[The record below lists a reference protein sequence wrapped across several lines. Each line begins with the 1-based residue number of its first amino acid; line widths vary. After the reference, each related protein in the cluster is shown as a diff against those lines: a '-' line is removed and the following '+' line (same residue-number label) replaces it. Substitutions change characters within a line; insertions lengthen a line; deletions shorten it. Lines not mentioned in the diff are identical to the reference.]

1 MKAMMYKWML
11 GFLTLLLTMSAQASI
26 SFNGSPWYDYR
37 DESLKVDGN
46 GTLLDPIVITTPEQ
60 LAQLAW
66 LVNEKNN
73 TFEGKVIV
81 LAADINLTKEDQGK
95 RVVWLPI
102 GFKNSFKGVFLGVDT
117 REGSDRKRHS
127 ISGMYVDA
135 TTNAS
140 SDMGYFGLFG
150 RCDGFVGHLQLL
162 DASVKAVATGGVW
175 SKGLISAGL
184 LCGINQKDDRMYVKE
199 TNNSDTF
206 YMEPGFTH
214 VDVKGTLDID
224 GGESTDI
231 GGVCGNILNGEITHS
246 TAKVTV
252 NGPGRANGIGGICG
266 VLGYPYYTDEL
277 EAHIL
282 DCAADVTFECTKS
295 SAKYMGGIAG
305 FVSYNTDVKGC
316 SSTGTM
322 SKYLGNETGGIAGL
336 QDYKTTVM
344 ACTSTVTFSNV
355 SSEIG
360 YLGGITG
367 RLGASSD
374 RTGTTVEGCVYSG
387 YIDGSKA
394 FNVGGICGVLY
405 VEDNEHIK
413 YDLFLGTL
421 KPSTLPGSHNGAIV
435 GDTPK
440 ALATVVGCYYDK
452 QMFSGNPVHGEQSVI
467 YIKALSTRELTSGE
481 LADVSFLPTNDTD
494 EYGFTL
500 RDGFYPT
507 VFCNSKTPGYSQM
520 IKNNI
525 SSEPAKSLL
534 GSAVRGDNSL
544 CQVNG
549 WLASVPVNVRHGD
562 SLDDFV
568 STLSVSTIDDSW
580 KNNDGLTVTIFN
592 DTQMP
597 DADCLDIDEAT
608 AKAKADGSCLITMTT
623 EVELDGG
630 SDLYSKP
637 LKSSRQVFVNVTVG
651 QVWDG
656 STATSCATGNGTAE
670 DPFIIKNGAQLA
682 YAVRNN
688 KVGEF
693 YEQICDITLNKPDFS
708 ADYPKLSSNLKYWNF
723 NGNWNASYNGCGH
736 FIHGLRITSGT
747 EHYALFGNIASKG
760 SVTSLGLVS
769 ADLSGG
775 CAGFAYDMDGK
786 ITNCLIQG
794 RFNSLPAASLSDEHY
809 ELAHSGGICYA
820 VGPNNSSAI
829 VEDCVSALFSESFLA
844 DYTPLV
850 SLSGTSKGVVRNC
863 LITVPTA
870 FSDIDFDNR
879 EKYSVAG
886 HDFIS
891 DCYWLKGYEAA
902 NSGFTLLEI
911 SQAFAKR
918 NLWQVTDGYFPMLKT
933 FADTDYGK
941 LISIPI
947 RTDED
952 YNPENSFMLGF
963 SQQLTFEPG
972 LATWSTSASA
982 YFESDSEMGIISPK
996 MASYVVGSDVGNP
1009 KQRLVSGL
1017 FYLKAT
1023 FGNAAVYFPIRT
1035 SDSNVSPGITFVDDN
1050 ARAAC
1055 LSAFDSDN
1063 NGHLSLAELKAV
1075 TTAQTLTAF
1084 QTFEARRI
1092 KQFPEFRFFKSVTT
1106 LTSQL
1111 NGLTGLESI
1120 KLPYALETL
1129 GAEAFKG
1136 CSNLK
1141 TVTLPSKLK
1150 TVEAGAFYNS
1160 QIETILV
1167 DPFNSKFESRDG
1179 ILFTPQ
1185 NEVVAWPN
1193 GRAAEEVVLEGTIKR
1208 IAQGAFYKVPQLS
1221 RLYFDTTDFKT
1232 VTKLESNAIVTD
1244 NGSMIDV
1251 YVSDATLDKALI
1263 TKYQRDAS
1271 WSAYASSNKLH
1282 QYYPLKISEDIKWID
1297 DDDRECYFGTFC
1309 IGFDTE
1315 LPSGLNAYI
1324 VSSTDL
1330 QTYKAYLTRKEQK
1343 IPATA
1348 AVIIAAR
1355 KPGLYRLS
1363 PLNEKL
1369 KEWPIYENRLVAV
1382 DRNGR
1387 WINQKD
1393 AAQGSIVTLGYSANG
1408 KDFGF
1413 YPEKSSRLEPYKAYL
1428 TYNTVGLDPAI
1439 ARNSHYDI
1447 IYNHVGPM
1455 AYVLWCS
1462 NLNRLYFLNTE
1473 DQLKVGDQYYG
1484 FEITNLW
1491 ADKQVTR
1498 TGSAEPGWASVAEN
1512 VSEVVIEQSFADVK
1526 PYSLYGWFANMRK
1539 VTEIYG
1545 LNYLNTSEVT
1555 DMTNVF
1561 RSCRKIK
1568 ELDLTNF
1575 DTHNVTLTPW
1585 MFYDCTSL
1593 KTITVGDNWNM
1604 NRVEKSHYM
1613 FLEANSLVGENGT
1626 TYSQDK
1632 ITHDY
1637 ARPDGGASKPGY
1649 LWGVPDITLVD
1660 LADNSEALN
1669 KYDGHIANVTYN
1681 RVLSAIDNGD
1691 GTWTSKAY
1699 TICLPYN
1706 VMLNQTEEQVG
1717 DAQLYRLI
1725 AVTDNYEFIFTNDF
1739 NFISAGVPYV
1749 AVIKKGQFR
1758 LDAKNVKI
1766 NATPSETSEDNVVY
1780 DTFAQENQVGW
1791 WRGTFRNIENEEASS
1806 IHTYGLY
1813 DKGKWKVISNESERS
1828 RKGYIPTFRAYY
1840 VPFKYITNWVYNS
1853 KFIYT
1858 EAGDGDDDHNLQLAD
1873 PFPAEVFD
1881 SDLPDGYGEE
1891 TGINPVIHT
1900 IDSDGTHRYFDMQG
1914 RQLKSRPSK
1923 GVYIDNGHKIIK

>member
-150 RCDGFVGHLQLL
+150 RCDGFVSHLQLL

-175 SKGLISAGL
+175 SKGVISAGL
-184 LCGINQKDDRMYVKE
+184 LCGRNENNVRLNLKE
-199 TNNSDTF
+199 KYNSTPLEL
-206 YMEPGFTH
+206 EPGFAN
-214 VDVKGTLDID
+214 VEVQGTIDID
-224 GGESTDI
+224 GGEYTDI
-231 GGVCGNILNGEITHS
+231 GGVCGSLLNGEITHS
-246 TAKVTV
+246 SAKVTV
-252 NGPGRANGIGGICG
+252 KGTGFGNGIGGICG
-266 VLGYPYYTDEL
+266 ALGYVYFSDDIKAY
-277 EAHIL
+277 IL
-282 DCAADVTFECTKS
+282 DCAADVNFQCSANRSKS
-295 SAKYMGGIAG
+295 MGGIVG
-305 FVSYNTDVKGC
+305 LMYSNTNAIGC
-316 SSTGTM
+316 SSTGTI
-322 SKYLGNETGGIAGL
+322 SEGFGEATGGIVGS
-336 QDYKTTVM
+336 QGYKTTVM
-344 ACTSTVTFSNV
+344 ASISTVSFIDPV
-355 SSEIG
+355 SEVG

-367 RLGASSD
+367 RLGASSGQ
-374 RTGTTVEGCVYSG
+374 TGTTIEGCVFGG
-387 YIDGSKA
+387 YIDGSKS
-394 FNVGGICGVLY
+394 FTVGGICGELPIG
-405 VEDNEHIK
+405 DNEHIM

-421 KPSTLPGSHNGAIV
+421 KPSTLRGAYTGAIV
-435 GDTPK
+435 GNTDR
-440 ALATVVGCYYDK
+440 AIATVVSCYYDR
-452 QMFSGNPVHGEQSVI
+452 QLYGGDPVHGQKSVFS
-467 YIKALSTRELTSGE
+467 IKALTTDELTSGE
-481 LADVSFLPTNDTD
+481 QTFVPLLPNDNTED
-494 EYGFTL
+494 YYFTL
-500 RDGFYPT
+500 KAGFYPK
-507 VFCNSKTPGYSQM
+507 VFCNFKTPGYNLM
-520 IKNNI
+520 LKNKIN
-525 SSEPAKSLL
+525 SEPSMSLL
-534 GSAVRGDNSL
+534 GSNVRNFNNLSHV
-544 CQVNG
+544 CS
-549 WLASVPVNVRHGD
+549 WLASVPVNVRRGD

-568 STLSVSTIDDSW
+568 SKLTVNTIDDSW
-580 KNNDGLTVTIFN
+580 EDNDGRSFTIYN
-592 DTQMP
+592 DIQMP
-597 DADCLDIDEAT
+597 DAECLDIDETT
-608 AKAKADGSCLITMTT
+608 AKAKADGSGLITMTT
-623 EVELDGG
+623 EMEYNGG
-630 SDLYSKP
+630 SDLYPKP
-637 LKSSRQVFVNVTVG
+637 LKSSRQVFVNVTIG

-736 FIHGLRITSGT
+736 FIHGLCITSGT
-747 EHYALFGNIASKG
+747 QHYALFGNITSKG
-760 SVTSLGLVS
+760 SITSLGLVS
-769 ADLSGG
+769 AHLSGG

-850 SLSGTSKGVVRNC
+850 SLSGASKGVVRNC

-933 FADTDYGK
+933 FADTDFGK

-952 YNPENSFMLGF
+952 YNPENSFVLGF

-972 LATWSTSASA
+972 LATWSTSATA

-996 MASYVVGSDVGNP
+996 MASFVVGSDVGNP

-1160 QIETILV
+1160 QIEAILV

-1221 RLYFDTTDFKT
+1221 RLYFDTTDYKT

-1484 FEITNLW
+1484 FEITDLW

-1498 TGSAEPGWASVAEN
+1498 TGSADPGWASVAEN

-1526 PYSLYGWFANMRK
+1526 PYSLYGWFANMQK

-1561 RSCRKIK
+1561 RSCKKIK

-1604 NRVEKSHYM
+1604 DRVEKSHYM

-1626 TYSQDK
+1626 TYSQDN

-1706 VMLNQTEEQVG
+1706 VMLNQTVEQVG

-1766 NATPSETSEDNVVY
+1766 NATPSETSEVNVVY

-1791 WRGTFRNIENEEASS
+1791 WRGTFRTLNNEEASAM
-1806 IHTYGLY
+1806 HTFGLY
-1813 DKGKWKVISNESERS
+1813 DKGKWKVIRNDTEKYRT
-1828 RKGYIPTFRAYY
+1828 GYVPPFRAYY
-1840 VPFKYITNWVYNS
+1840 VPLKHKGNWAYDS

-1858 EAGDGDDDHNLQLAD
+1858 EAGDGDDDHNLQFAD

-1923 GVYIDNGHKIIK
+1923 GVFIDNGHKIIK